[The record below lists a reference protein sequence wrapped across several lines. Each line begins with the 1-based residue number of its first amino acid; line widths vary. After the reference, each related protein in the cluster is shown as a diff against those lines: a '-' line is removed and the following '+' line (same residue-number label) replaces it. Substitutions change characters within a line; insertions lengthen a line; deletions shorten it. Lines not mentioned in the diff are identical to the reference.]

1 MRARLNLATKPLETH
16 RRFLA
21 SAGFV
26 GSLAGLLFLILSWHV
41 YRVRRAD
48 LDIRVKTAQIEKA
61 IEGLRRER
69 EDLKKFFDRPENA
82 KLSDRAAY
90 LNTLI
95 DARSFNWTQIFMDL
109 ERLLPGGVHVV
120 SIAPRLENGRVLV
133 KLTVGASSDEAKLK
147 FLRALEGSKEFNDIQ
162 LLSEHVPSGIE
173 AGDQTVLELT
183 AWYTR
188 T

>member
-1 MRARLNLATKPLETH
+1 
-16 RRFLA
+16 
-21 SAGFV
+21 
-26 GSLAGLLFLILSWHV
+26 
-41 YRVRRAD
+41 
-48 LDIRVKTAQIEKA
+48 
-61 IEGLRRER
+61 
-69 EDLKKFFDRPENA
+69 
-82 KLSDRAAY
+82 
-90 LNTLI
+90 
-95 DARSFNWTQIFMDL
+95 
-109 ERLLPGGVHVV
+109 
-120 SIAPRLENGRVLV
+120 VLV